1 MEVTGSGRKMRMTK
15 RREKWLLWLAGIV
28 LCLMISIGAAVSGR
42 AAGRQVYDDAGLFSE
57 SEISELTAATD
68 AAEEET
74 GWDLMLLTVNDSSV
88 VSTQHYAEEK
98 FNEYTENDNGIAFV
112 LDMNARM
119 FYIATAGE
127 AYEYVGDTRL
137 NEFLDDATAYAKD
150 GDYCQAMLAMV
161 EDTVTFYQ
169 EGKPD
174 NLSVYD
180 ADQGIYRDVSG
191 SNAQVL
197 DLKDILLAIVVG
209 AVVCAGFCLF
219 ITGKYRLK
227 FGRYHYN
234 AREHA
239 TVNLR
244 RNEDHFVR
252 QYVTRRKIPKDPP
265 KNGGGGNTSTVHQG
279 AGGRTFGGG
288 GRGF

>member
-1 MEVTGSGRKMRMTK
+1 MRMTK
-15 RREKWLLWLAGIV
+15 RREKSLRWLAGIV
-28 LCLMISIGAAVSGR
+28 LCLMMSVIPVFSVQ

-57 SEISELTAATD
+57 ADIAEITAAAD
-68 AAEEET
+68 DAEEVT
-74 GWDLMLLTVNDSSV
+74 GWDLILLTVNDSSV
-88 VSTQHYAEEK
+88 VSTQNYAEEK

-127 AYEYVGDTRL
+127 AYEYVGDARL
-137 NEFLDDATAYAKD
+137 NELLDDATAYAGD
-150 GDYCQAMLAMV
+150 GDYCQAMIAML
-161 EDTVTFYQ
+161 EDTESFYQ

-180 ADQGIYRDVSG
+180 ADQGIYRDVSD
-191 SNAQVL
+191 SSMRVL
-197 DLKDILLAIVVG
+197 DLKDILLAVVVG
-209 AVVCAGFCLF
+209 VAVCAGFCLF

-239 TVNLR
+239 TVDLR

>member
-1 MEVTGSGRKMRMTK
+1 MTK